1 MGKFLNR
8 LNEFVTFILIFI
20 QTNYLIEIIK
30 SELRLII
37 KRLYLPKWPN
47 RLIFY
52 LLIFASITLLS
63 YIIFPFLG
71 LLNNDIDSSLY
82 MLSALVQS
90 EAAIIAIVISLNL
103 LAVQLS
109 SQTYSTRFIEIYRR
123 TPDLWILIY
132 IYLIAIIFGLGVL
145 KLIETGEN
153 EISNLSYIGS
163 FITFTYIFRIFTFA
177 SLVIYISYIFQLL
190 KPLTMINLL
199 SEEITEKSIIRINSE
214 QDRKNSGENDQ
225 IQHIFDILRG
235 SMEKNDFKTLK
246 DGFILIDRQINLL
259 INSPPLYLDNQTYS
273 KYIEKFL
280 NNIIWHFAGVGRIAI
295 NRDDEDSTIEVIKY
309 LNKNG
314 EIAINKEYENV
325 AENAIR
331 TIGVFGKRASEKKLE
346 NATGW
351 ALNSLENLGTSLID
365 KSFVNLVK
373 ITVEYIGE
381 IGKEACEQKQ
391 KIAIKI
397 ATESLGNIGV
407 KAVEN
412 NLKDVTIHTTMELED
427 IGKNVVH
434 QNFEYVSE
442 EVVKSLGKMGK
453 EAAGR
458 RLRYSL
464 NIVESLTEI
473 GILAAKESLK
483 KTTMIAVES
492 LGDVVEEA
500 LKKKE
505 LEDVINNVIKSFEKL
520 GLIAIEKLKLYDEI
534 WTIAIKLGYI
544 GIETTEQNLDN
555 TTERILESLEII
567 GKATIEFNFG
577 DTLQFLIQIRDVGLV
592 ADGETKNK
600 ARESLSN
607 IKKAAKDNGI
617 DDIVEKA
624 SVFLNEI
631 SN

>member
-1 MGKFLNR
+1 
-8 LNEFVTFILIFI
+8 
-20 QTNYLIEIIK
+20 
-30 SELRLII
+30 
-37 KRLYLPKWPN
+37 
-47 RLIFY
+47 
-52 LLIFASITLLS
+52 
-63 YIIFPFLG
+63 
-71 LLNNDIDSSLY
+71 

-153 EISNLSYIGS
+153 EISNLSYIGP
-163 FITFTYIFRIFTFA
+163 FITFTYIFGIFAFA

-214 QDRKNSGENDQ
+214 QDRKNSGDNDQ

-259 INSPPLYLDNQTYS
+259 INSAPLYLDNQTYS
-273 KYIEKFL
+273 KDIEKFL

-351 ALNSLENLGTSLID
+351 ALNSLENLGISLID

-407 KAVEN
+407 TAVEN

-505 LEDVINNVIKSFEKL
+505 LQDVINNVIESFEKL

-577 DTLQFLIQIRDVGLV
+577 DTLQFLIHIRDIGLV